1 MATLTLK
8 ERMQQLQKSRPE
20 IQAKITE
27 ACKNATIRAVEKAA
41 EMTPH
46 TQGDLRGTNTR
57 SGEMKQHWATDSK
70 VNPIGGALSGGKEF
84 HTVLANNKEYASYVN
99 DGHRMD
105 RHFVPGLY
113 INPGSG
119 MLEYDSDY
127 AAGGGGIVVGTKT
140 SYVPGIHMV
149 DAAKKVYQDTLKSEL
164 EEIGEVFK

>member
-41 EMTPH
+41 EMTPP

-57 SGEMKQHWATDSK
+57 SGEAKQHWATDSK
-70 VNPIGGALSGGKEF
+70 TSPDVSGNKY
-84 HTVLANNKEYASYVN
+84 TTYLNNDKDYMSYVN

-113 INPGSG
+113 INTGSG
-119 MLEYDSDY
+119 MLEYDPSKDV
-127 AAGGGGIVVGTKT
+127 GIVVGTKT